1 MVAIAGVRPRSIA
14 EKLGVR
20 AGDYLLTVNRIVPRD
35 YIHYRYLIAEEKLKL
50 RIRNSDGKTR
60 FFSVEKAYD
69 TDLGLIFSSDC
80 FDGIRRCQNKCI
92 FCFVDQL
99 PKGLRPSL
107 YEKDDDY
114 RLSFL
119 HGNFI
124 TLTNLRPQDITR
136 IITFHLSPLY
146 VSVHATDPSIRGQML
161 GKKHPQAVLEQL
173 QTLVE
178 GGITVHTQVVLC
190 PGINDGPVLEKTIR
204 DLSLLW
210 PGVRSLGIVPVGL
223 TKFRKNL
230 PLLRSFTRPEC
241 VQLIRKVA
249 GYRKGFRKKFGCSF
263 VYLSDEF
270 YLRAGIPFP
279 PGLFYDGYPQLE
291 NGIGM
296 ARLFYDQF
304 REFLPKLPSRLKR
317 YRRFLVVT
325 GYAGARVLAPVVAR
339 LNLIRNLDLK
349 LVAVPN
355 TFFGLRVNVT
365 GLLTGK
371 DLLWGLRGVEG
382 EELLLPAVLLRKGT
396 SMFLDGVTVGEIA
409 ARLKCKVRVIEPTA
423 SALVAEVTG
432 TRIDEIGN
440 YETKEG

>member
-1 MVAIAGVRPRSIA
+1 MASAIVKIS
-14 EKLGVR
+14 V
-20 AGDYLLTVNRIVPRD
+20 
-35 YIHYRYLIAEEKLKL
+35 
-50 RIRNSDGKTR
+50 
-60 FFSVEKAYD
+60 FF
-69 TDLGLIFSSDC
+69 DC
-80 FDGIRRCQNKCI
+80 FDGIRHCQNKCI

-99 PKGLRPSL
+99 PEGLRASL

-146 VSVHATDPSIRGQML
+146 VSVHATDPSIRGFML
-161 GKKHPQAVLEQL
+161 GKKRPQGIWEQL

-178 GGITVHTQVVLC
+178 GGITIHTQVVLC

-241 VQLIRKVA
+241 VQLVKRITNYQKS
-249 GYRKGFRKKFGCSF
+249 FRKKFGSSF

-279 PGLFYDGYPQLE
+279 PGSFYDGYPQLE

-296 ARLFYDQF
+296 ARLFYEQF
-304 REFLPKLPSRLKR
+304 RALLPKLPRRLKK
-317 YRRFLVVT
+317 YRSLIIVT
-325 GYAGARVLAPVVAR
+325 GCAGARVLAPVVAR
-339 LNLIRNLDLK
+339 LNLIRNLNLR

-355 TFFGLRVNVT
+355 TFFGPRVNVT

-382 EELLLPAVLLRKGT
+382 KELLLPAVLLRKGA
-396 SMFLDGVTVGEIA
+396 SIFLDGATVEEIA
-409 ARLKCKVRVIEPTA
+409 GQLKCKIRVVEPTA
-423 SALVAEVTG
+423 KALVAAVTG
-432 TRIDEIGN
+432 SWIQESAEN
-440 YETKEG
+440 ETKEE